1 MLNTPA
7 LLLSSTIWSLL
18 WMIFVA
24 ITVRHFPWTM
34 AHDYPPD
41 MQQAAALPA
50 PSPVQ
55 KRCAPLFAATAFAA
69 LFTALAFTLLF
80 AFAIATTLLAYAKR
94 SASFATVLC
103 HLWLMGMAW
112 NAVDL
117 LLVDWLLIC
126 TLASPLFIFPN
137 ITHCAGR
144 RDFRFHFVGFVK
156 GCIAMSAISGVLA
169 VLTFGLMHLTQ

>member
-7 LLLSSTIWSLL
+7 LLLSSIIWSLL

-24 ITVRHFPWTM
+24 ISVRHFPWTM

-50 PSPVQ
+50 PSPAQ
-55 KRCAPLFAATAFAA
+55 KRHVA

-80 AFAIATTLLAYAKR
+80 AFAIATTLLAYAGR
-94 SASFATVLC
+94 GASFATVLC
-103 HLWLMGMAW
+103 HLWLMGRAW

-126 TLASPLFIFPN
+126 TLASPLFILPN
-137 ITHCAGR
+137 TAHCAGR